1 MSIGL
6 QLKHH
11 TDIVSQIVKKLGS
24 EKTKQHLNKCLY
36 YVNVGS
42 NDYINN
48 YFDTEHYQSSRQF
61 TPAQYAAALVDELS
75 VYLKVFTLTITKRC
89 MLMFTNNY

>member
-1 MSIGL
+1 MQGEDVSIGL

-11 TDIVSQIVKKLGS
+11 TDIVSQIVKKLGN
-24 EKTKQHLNKCLY
+24 ERAKQHLNKCLY

-48 YFDTEHYQSSRQF
+48 YFNTEKYQSSKQF
-61 TPAQYAAALVDELS
+61 TPDQYAAALVNELS
-75 VYLKVFTLTITKRC
+75 TYLKV
-89 MLMFTNNY
+89 